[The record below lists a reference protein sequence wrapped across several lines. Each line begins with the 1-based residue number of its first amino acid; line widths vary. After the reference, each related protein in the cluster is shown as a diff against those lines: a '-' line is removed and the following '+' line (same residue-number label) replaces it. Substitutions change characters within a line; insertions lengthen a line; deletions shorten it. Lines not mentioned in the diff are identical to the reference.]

1 MQITLAGQRHQLIR
15 PVHYR
20 TNLIILF
27 VITLGLVFMGMRL
40 PNLQE
45 LASSSSKPK
54 PRPRAVIKVQVKSSQ
69 ESNKKILVDVSSDG
83 PVRNALADVAEFAA
97 PFGLLTAVIAPLNL
111 FVSSTLSRAP
121 PSHA

>member
-1 MQITLAGQRHQLIR
+1 MQITLAGQRDQLIR
-15 PVHYR
+15 PAHYR
-20 TNLIILF
+20 TNLIILL

-45 LASSSSKPK
+45 LASSSPKPK

-83 PVRNALADVAEFAA
+83 PVRNALTDVAEFVA
-97 PFGLLTAVIAPLNL
+97 PFGLLAAATAPFNL

>member
-1 MQITLAGQRHQLIR
+1 LIR

-69 ESNKKILVDVSSDG
+69 EQNKKILVDVSSDG
-83 PVRNALADVAEFAA
+83 PVRNALADRAEFAA
-97 PFGLLTAVIAPLNL
+97 PFGILTAVRAPLNL